1 MKLLRSVS
9 SLFIALSLT
18 VTAHAAQIENL
29 LPEGEMIGSPGNPP
43 RGWQVPHANWLQTRG
58 ATINLEKDPQEAG
71 NYVAFTNTDNKA
83 LIRLQA
89 QLEVKPAWVGR
100 NLTYRLRI
108 RGTEIGVGAESWHLA
123 GLMLYYTDDTGK
135 QRYSPG
141 RLQLDVPTPQWRRLT
156 GRWTVTPD
164 AKILHID
171 IGLLG
176 ATGNIQIRDV
186 ELFFE

>member
-1 MKLLRSVS
+1 MKFLRPLASFFAALALAASVP
-9 SLFIALSLT
+9 
-18 VTAHAAQIENL
+18 AAQIENL
-29 LPEGEMIGSPGNPP
+29 LPEGEMIGSPGTAP
-43 RGWQVPHANWLQTRG
+43 RGWQGPHVNWLQARG
-58 ATINLEKDPQEAG
+58 ATITLEKDPQEAG

-100 NLTYRLRI
+100 TLTYRMRV
-108 RGTEIGVGAESWHLA
+108 RGTEIGPGAESWHLA

-135 QRYSPG
+135 HRFGPG
-141 RLQLDVPTPQWRRLT
+141 RIQLDVPTPQWRRLT

-164 AKILHID
+164 AKILHLD

>member
-1 MKLLRSVS
+1 MKLLRYVS
-9 SLFIALSLT
+9 SLLVALAF
-18 VTAHAAQIENL
+18 TASAHSAQIENL
-29 LPEGEMIGSPGNPP
+29 LPEGEMIGSPGSPP
-43 RGWQVPHANWLQTRG
+43 RGWQAPHANWLQVRG
-58 ATINLEKDPQEAG
+58 ASIALEKDAQEPG
-71 NYVAFTNTDNKA
+71 NYVAFTNTDGKQ

-100 NLTYRLRI
+100 NLAYRLRV
-108 RGTEIGVGAESWHLA
+108 RGTEIGSGAESWHLA
-123 GLMLYYTDDTGK
+123 GLMLYYTDDQGK

-176 ATGNIQIRDV
+176 ATGNLQIRDV
-186 ELFFE
+186 ELFFD